1 MVISEFSDF
10 ECPFCSRFA
19 NQTEPAIL
27 KDYVDKG
34 LVRLEWNDL
43 PINGPNA
50 EAAARAGRAAA
61 AQGKFVEFKHALYT
75 ASKDVNGHPGY
86 QMEDFER
93 FAEEAGVPD
102 MDKFRED
109 ASGDTYNEVVKQA
122 RSYATSLGISGTPGF
137 FVGGQFIS
145 GAQPTEVFVQAIND
159 ELAKTVSKER

>member
-1 MVISEFSDF
+1 
-10 ECPFCSRFA
+10 
-19 NQTEPAIL
+19 
-27 KDYVDKG
+27 
-34 LVRLEWNDL
+34 
-43 PINGPNA
+43 
-50 EAAARAGRAAA
+50 
-61 AQGKFVEFKHALYT
+61 
-75 ASKDVNGHPGY
+75 
-86 QMEDFER
+86 MEDFER

-122 RSYATSLGISGTPGF
+122 RSYATSLGINGTPGF